1 MFKNKPKPATLER
14 LDKAI
19 EDIFIDMG
27 GFTSETEEY
36 ADMLKKLERLYKLKE
51 QDTPKPMI
59 SPEVAL
65 TVAANLFGIL
75 AILHYEKVN
84 VVTSKALS
92 FVLKLK

>member
-1 MFKNKPKPATLER
+1 MFKKQNSATLER

-51 QDTPKPMI
+51 QDTPKPVI
-59 SPEVAL
+59 SPEVLL
-65 TVAANLFGIL
+65 TVGANLFGIL

-92 FVLKLK
+92 FVMKLK

>member
-1 MFKNKPKPATLER
+1 MFKKQTPATLER

-51 QDTPKPMI
+51 QDTPQPFI

-92 FVLKLK
+92 FVMKLK

>member
-1 MFKNKPKPATLER
+1 MFTKKTPATLTR

-19 EDIFIDMG
+19 EDVLIDMG

-51 QDTPKPMI
+51 QDTPQRV
-59 SPEVAL
+59 SPDTAL
-65 TVAANLFGIL
+65 TVAANLLGIFM
-75 AILHYEKVN
+75 ILGYERTSI
-84 VVTSKALS
+84 VTSKALS

>member
-1 MFKNKPKPATLER
+1 MFKQKQNPATLER
-14 LDKAI
+14 LNKAI
-19 EDIFIDMG
+19 EDVLIDMG

-36 ADMLKKLERLYKLKE
+36 ADMLKQLERLYKLKE
-51 QDTPKPMI
+51 QDTPKPPI
-59 SPEVAL
+59 SPEVLL
-65 TVAANLFGIL
+65 TVGANLFGIL

>member
-1 MFKNKPKPATLER
+1 MFKKQNSATLER
-14 LDKAI
+14 LNKAI

-51 QDTPKPMI
+51 QDTPTPII
-59 SPEVAL
+59 SPEVLL
-65 TVAANLFGIL
+65 TVGANLFGIL

-92 FVLKLK
+92 FVMKLK